1 LAPKARQ
8 RAENSPKSSSELKAK
23 RLFEQLDG
31 EVLREDSAQIK
42 QMYERI
48 QQRKKSLVEKREQ
61 FSSSSLISFDKTVCS
76 FFLLLGFYFSFCFSW
91 ALFIFKLRA
100 QKGKKPRKT
109 TTPGDSKRSS
119 KTREDDASVKNSEL
133 NRIFIETL
141 LKETK
146 LKVISALLYLIQLN
160 AFMNFVF
167 FSKTKRMLVE
177 KMPEVVNLGHSE
189 TCLSGVEENMLI
201 ASLCD
206 LIERIWSHGLHGKPV
221 TL

>member
-1 LAPKARQ
+1 MSLS
-8 RAENSPKSSSELKAK
+8 NFVFYL
-23 RLFEQLDG
+23 LF
-31 EVLREDSAQIK
+31 A
-42 QMYERI
+42 Y
-48 QQRKKSLVEKREQ
+48 
-61 FSSSSLISFDKTVCS
+61 FAFYLI
-76 FFLLLGFYFSFCFSW
+76 
-91 ALFIFKLRA
+91 KLRV

-119 KTREDDASVKNSEL
+119 KHKEDESSVKNSEL

-141 LKETK
+141 LKESK
-146 LKVISALLYLIQLN
+146 LKVIPSFFTFIPFKSVN
-160 AFMNFVF
+160 NFVF

-221 TL
+221 ILQKYPISPINALTKLIFKTKSSLWNHLNNYRKLIQYLNPNSNLNPDAKTTSPSTSL